1 MPHNCFSMLGKY
13 ATQWYDSSYDEIT
26 KSSFRMDVV
35 FDKLETSEQLVP
47 VNWQG
52 IRVEYFKVWADFAL
66 IAKPFGIILSEQQI
80 NALGHMLASMDLID
94 SAIDRE
100 SQIQTRQQLCESI
113 LSWMNKEESYFLAEK
128 LDTRRLT
135 ELRNI
140 IAYRQITTPFLVAAA
155 RVFVASERKRNAPTV
170 SELVKNLIDE
180 GQAAAEMTIQ
190 ILDRNTNTRFNNFL
204 QRIMRI
210 GTIVDTLLD
219 AHDDFENSIL
229 NLVPNRRFRWKLK
242 LAIAR
247 QLPGLIFSFPNR
259 GLLWRYCLSYTSTEL
274 KHRYKNTTGT

>member
-1 MPHNCFSMLGKY
+1 MDAVFEELE
-13 ATQWYDSSYDEIT
+13 SSE
-26 KSSFRMDVV
+26 K
-35 FDKLETSEQLVP
+35 LVP

-100 SQIQTRQQLCESI
+100 SQQQTRQQLCESI
-113 LSWMNKEESYFLAEK
+113 LSWMNEEDSYFLAEK
-128 LDTRRLT
+128 LDTGRLT
-135 ELRNI
+135 ELRKI
-140 IAYRQITTPFLVAAA
+140 IDYRQIATPFLAAA
-155 RVFVASERKRNAPTV
+155 SRVFLASERKRNATTV
-170 SELVKNLIDE
+170 SELVKTLIDE
-180 GQAAAEMTIQ
+180 GQAAAEMTLQ
-190 ILDRNTNTRFNNFL
+190 ILGRNTNTRFNNFL

-229 NLVPNRRFRWKLK
+229 NLVPNRRFRWKQK
-242 LAIAR
+242 TAIAR
-247 QLPGLIFSFPNR
+247 QLPGLIFSFPDR
-259 GLLWRYCLSYTSTEL
+259 ALLWRYCLSYTSTEL